1 MKSNFSYLRILRTK
15 PLLPWILKWL
25 SCVIANEPQC
35 HLIAAVK
42 ERNPGLIKWSC
53 FWNYLFR
60 TSGKAEIDQ
69 GWWKAMTKNNVSLL
83 ALHTSSIPNTNPPTL
98 HSSPISICL
107 DNPAFRLVLIITFFV
122 KRRQHSATQTRSFPQ
137 RKTGPYKLNW
147 QRRLFKTTARDWTQF
162 YWEKRRERFQVLKW
176 ARGKVGECD

>member
-98 HSSPISICL
+98 HSSPIITHVVWNCFPVQFKKPESYFCHWLAI
-107 DNPAFRLVLIITFFV
+107 LVLGKFLGHSWLSFFV
-122 KRRQHSATQTRSFPQ
+122 FIMSLLT
-137 RKTGPYKLNW
+137 
-147 QRRLFKTTARDWTQF
+147 
-162 YWEKRRERFQVLKW
+162 
-176 ARGKVGECD
+176 